1 MLKAISTLRAH
12 ITKNLVHRKPNLIFS
27 LLHKP
32 TTFLRRDVASATA
45 TAALK
50 SSKEGVLV
58 HSRDYQVEMLEDSLK
73 RNVIITIC
81 LPLAHYHGNK
91 Q

>member
-1 MLKAISTLRAH
+1 M
-12 ITKNLVHRKPNLIFS
+12 
-27 LLHKP
+27 
-32 TTFLRRDVASATA
+32 ASATA

-58 HSRDYQVEMLEDSLK
+58 HSRAYQVEMLEDSLK

>member
-1 MLKAISTLRAH
+1 VLKTIATLRAH
-12 ITKNLVHRKPNLIFS
+12 TAKNLVHRKPNLIFS

-32 TTFLRRDVASATA
+32 TTSLRRDIASAAA

-50 SSKEGVLV
+50 SRKERVLV
-58 HSRDYQVEMLEDSLK
+58 HSRAYQVEMLENSLK
-73 RNVIITIC
+73 RNVIIITC